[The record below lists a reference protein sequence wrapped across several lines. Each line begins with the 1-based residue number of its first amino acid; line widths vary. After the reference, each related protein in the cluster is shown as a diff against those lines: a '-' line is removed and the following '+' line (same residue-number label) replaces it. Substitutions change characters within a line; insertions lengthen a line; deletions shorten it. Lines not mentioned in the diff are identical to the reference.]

1 MRLSHEKTA
10 RLSHRI
16 LDVLVNSAEVEFV
29 EDRDT
34 IRQEV
39 IHLLQN
45 LLRQEAQVDVEV
57 RQKITSQKREILE
70 GSEEWDI
77 LYRRYYAEGLK
88 RLGIAETFP
97 ERR

>member
-1 MRLSHEKTA
+1 MRLSHEKTT

-34 IRQEV
+34 IRQE
-39 IHLLQN
+39 ITNLLQN
-45 LLRQEAQVDVEV
+45 LLRQEEQVDTEV

-77 LYRRYYAEGLK
+77 LYRRYYGEGLK
-88 RLGIAETFP
+88 RLGIAETPFS
-97 ERR
+97 RT

>member
-1 MRLSHEKTA
+1 MRLSYEKTT

-16 LDVLVNSAEVEFV
+16 LDVLVSSSDVEFV

-34 IRQEV
+34 IRKEIQN
-39 IHLLQN
+39 LLQN

-70 GSEEWDI
+70 GSEDWDI
-77 LYRRYYAEGLK
+77 VYRRYYAEGLK
-88 RLGIAETFP
+88 RLGIAEAP
-97 ERR
+97 SDRR